1 MDGRR
6 WLEGGRI
13 TKRMRSQRRGPGV
26 LGVVD
31 GSLDLGWMN
40 MRLGE
45 GSGVVVVA
53 NTSSV
58 KEASVFW

>member
-1 MDGRR
+1 
-6 WLEGGRI
+6 
-13 TKRMRSQRRGPGV
+13 MRSQRRGPGV
-26 LGVVD
+26 LRVVD

-53 NTSSV
+53 NASSV